1 MKAGT
6 FQTHLTAIVGG
17 TRAAGLTCVNSG
29 AGRVRQH
36 GDVFSAGFR
45 PFFLLAG
52 VWSALAV
59 PLWLYAYA
67 GGSALPGA
75 LPAVVW
81 HVHEMVFGF
90 AFASVAGF
98 LLTAIPNWTGRLP
111 LRGPP
116 LAILA
121 LLWLAGRAAL
131 LLSSQLGAGTAAL
144 VDLAFPAALI
154 SVVARELLAGR
165 NWRNLPMLV
174 ALALLFTG
182 SLLVHL
188 HALGIAYTAL
198 IGNRLGVATLLMLIA
213 LVGGRIVPSFTR
225 NWLAKQRPGGKMP
238 APSGR
243 IDMAALAAA
252 LAALAA
258 WVAAPDAA
266 ITQWLAV
273 AAGLALGLRL
283 SRWRGLATMR
293 EPLLFVL
300 HVGYG
305 WLAFGLLLVG
315 INGTAPFLPPGAALH
330 ALTVGA
336 VGTMTLAV
344 MTRASL
350 GHGGR
355 ALTADRATSL
365 AYVLVSLA
373 ALLRLGAPLGGEAF
387 LALTLA
393 VGTAWSAAFLVF
405 SLAYGRLLL
414 GSNALTQV
422 KMDTRLNQ

>member
-1 MKAGT
+1 
-6 FQTHLTAIVGG
+6 
-17 TRAAGLTCVNSG
+17 LTCVNCG
-29 AGRVRQH
+29 AGSVREH
-36 GDVFSAGFR
+36 GAVLSAGFR

-59 PLWLYAYA
+59 PVWLFAYA
-67 GGSALPGA
+67 GGLPLPGA
-75 LPAVVW
+75 LPALVW

-90 AFASVAGF
+90 AFAAAAGF

-111 LRGPP
+111 LRGAP
-116 LAILA
+116 LAVLA

-131 LLSSQLGAGTAAL
+131 LLSAHLGAGIAAL
-144 VDLAFPAALI
+144 VDLAFPAALM
-154 SVVARELLAGR
+154 SVVARELVAGR
-165 NWRNLPMLV
+165 NWRNLPMLA

-188 HALGIAYTAL
+188 HALGLAYTAL

-243 IDMAALAAA
+243 IDVAALAAA
-252 LAALAA
+252 FAALAA

-266 ITQWLAV
+266 VTPWLAV

-283 SRWRGLATMR
+283 SRWRGLATVR

-300 HVGYG
+300 HAGYG

-315 INGTAPFLPPGAALH
+315 VNGLAPFLPPGAALH
-330 ALTVGA
+330 SLTVGA

-344 MTRASL
+344 MTRATL
-350 GHGGR
+350 GHSGR
-355 ALTADRATSL
+355 ALVADRATTL

-393 VGTAWSAAFLVF
+393 AGAAWSSAFLLF
-405 SLAYGRLLL
+405 ASAYGRLLV
-414 GSNALTQV
+414 GMKEMPQ
-422 KMDTRLNQ
+422 R